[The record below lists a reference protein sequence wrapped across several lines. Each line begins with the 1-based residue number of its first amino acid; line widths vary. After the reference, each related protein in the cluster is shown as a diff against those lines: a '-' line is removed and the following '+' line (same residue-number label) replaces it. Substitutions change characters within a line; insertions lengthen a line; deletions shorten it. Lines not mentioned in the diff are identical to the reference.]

1 MNTSV
6 EQTLETIHAMRRQ
19 EELAYSVSDYLSSLP
34 QQTNSALDTPVD
46 ASCRNLMAKW
56 CNEIAD
62 FCKYK
67 KETVA
72 IAMNCLDRFMASPSG
87 YEILMDRNKYQLA
100 AMTALYSSVKV
111 HEQEAMDPKLVST
124 LSRGVHS
131 AQAVEAMESKMLNA
145 IQWRVNPPTAMSFV
159 RSMMDLIPD
168 HLMHSSDKD
177 AVTDIARIQV
187 ETIVNEYDFCT
198 VKTSSIAFACALNA
212 MESVVADGMLIAE
225 FESNMGKT
233 MMVDESCVQD
243 LRNAIYELMNSSDI
257 TATIQMNI
265 KNHLAKST
273 SSGSPHVA
281 TNKDYNNIHTSPKSV
296 QNALY

>member
-1 MNTSV
+1 MNTSF
-6 EQTLETIHAMRRQ
+6 EDALETIHTMRRQ
-19 EELAYSVSDYLSSLP
+19 EELAYSVSDYLSCLP
-34 QQTNSALDTPVD
+34 QTPLETPVD

-56 CNEIAD
+56 CSEIAE

-87 YEILMDRNKYQLA
+87 YKVLLDRNQYQLA

-111 HEQEAMDPKLVST
+111 HEQEAMDPNLVSS

-159 RSMMDLIPD
+159 RSMMDLIPG
-168 HLMHSSDKD
+168 HVMHTSEKD
-177 AVTDIARIQV
+177 AVADIARIQV

-198 VKTSSIAFACALNA
+198 VKASSIAYACALNA
-212 MESVVADGMLIAE
+212 MESVVTDGMLLAE
-225 FESNMGKT
+225 FEANMGKT
-233 MMVDESCVQD
+233 IMVDESCVRD
-243 LRNAIYELMNSSDI
+243 LRNAIYELMNGTDV
-257 TATIQMNI
+257 TATIQMSI
-265 KNHLAKST
+265 KNHLAKAT
-273 SSGSPHVA
+273 PSGTRLVA
-281 TNKDYNNIHTSPKSV
+281 TKDNSIHSSPKSV